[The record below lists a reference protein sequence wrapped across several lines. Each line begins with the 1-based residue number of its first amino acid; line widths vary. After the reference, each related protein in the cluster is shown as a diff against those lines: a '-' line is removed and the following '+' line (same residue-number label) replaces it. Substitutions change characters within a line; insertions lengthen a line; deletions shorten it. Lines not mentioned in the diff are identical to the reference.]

1 MCINQGAR
9 GELLFWQNSI
19 GQLNGQPIWY
29 TSSTTR
35 VAFSD
40 ASSTGY
46 GGYVVEIGCDV
57 AQGTWS
63 KDEATLSSTWRE
75 LKAVD
80 QVLRSYAAKLRGH
93 RVRWFSDNQNVVR
106 VIQVGSRKE
115 HLQDGAMSIYEV
127 CMRYGIKL
135 EVDWIPRSLNDKADY
150 LSRIIDYD
158 DWKICSEVF
167 HYLYS
172 MWGPHAVHNFA
183 SPSN

>member
-9 GELLFWQNSI
+9 EELLFWQNMQHRAIKWSTNLVHTQYNKSCILRCEFNGLRWICSGI
-19 GQLNGQPIWY
+19 GH
-29 TSSTTR
+29 
-35 VAFSD
+35 
-40 ASSTGY
+40 
-46 GGYVVEIGCDV
+46 DV

-106 VIQVGSRKE
+106 IIQVGSRKE

-127 CMRYGIKL
+127 CMRYGIKP
-135 EVDWIPRSLNDKADY
+135 EVDWIPRSLNDNADY
-150 LSRIIDYD
+150 LLR
-158 DWKICSEVF
+158 
-167 HYLYS
+167 L
-172 MWGPHAVHNFA
+172 
-183 SPSN
+183 